1 MNTRDRLI
9 DIARQIIVIKGIEN
23 TTMSDIANA
32 SDKGRRTL
40 YTYFKSKDEIYD
52 AVLKRETELK
62 INELNALSAKNV
74 SASEKLECFLLKRC
88 ENILTYMTAPTNKLR
103 FYRRPTPINELKRI
117 QRVRERLSEHQDA
130 MLDDILRQGLENGE
144 FDPRM
149 TAQLRPMLDVLMRGI
164 DLTYVSFYHK
174 YSATIGEGFEKDT
187 VRFVIDALK
196 VKKENKD

>member
-1 MNTRDRLI
+1 MNTRERLI

-40 YTYFKSKDEIYD
+40 YTYFKSKEEIYD

-62 INELNALSAKNV
+62 INELNALTPQNV
-74 SASEKLECFLLKRC
+74 SASEKLERFLLKRFD
-88 ENILTYMTAPTNKLR
+88 NILTYMRTPPAKLR

-130 MLDDILRQGLENGE
+130 MLDDILRQGIENGE

-149 TAQLRPMLDVLMRGI
+149 TANLRPMLNVLMRGI
-164 DLTYVSFYHK
+164 DLTYLSQYHK
-174 YSATIGEGFEKDT
+174 YSSAAEPGFEEAT

-196 VKKENKD
+196 LKKEND